1 MRLNYYIF
9 LLLGFILLF
18 NSICAQSRYNAEVN
32 LYTTEQGL
40 PSNHVYQCFQDRR
53 GLLWL
58 LTENG
63 LCRFDGRNF
72 QLVLS
77 EGFHPDFSKNSI
89 RFEDADHDLWISIQA
104 VGGPTKFVLFNTVTN
119 QVRTP
124 EEKFGPSFPNDI
136 LDIELGKNKSY
147 WITDSK
153 GNLFQYQAGQKL
165 KPKYQLQD
173 TTFGVY
179 FVDTIRN
186 LTWLELHC
194 DTRGRY
200 SVCRLINGQGKAV
213 TTQTIPNYQRAYL
226 SNRGSFIYHTLS
238 KLGSIDVNG
247 KPSETLFKQDIPQF
261 DPQKERAYSL
271 PLGYDAYTGNFWL
284 MHAGGLSYFHPEKG
298 LLLNFDRQNTKKLP
312 HLVYSIFVDLQGIA
326 WLCSID
332 GLYKVS
338 PNQIRFKTLLNSDL
352 DKNEPI
358 LPTRGI
364 VENGPRQTLYVNAGR
379 TLLAIKNGSI
389 EQIHQSQMDFFGIEM
404 DDQMRVWTGDSQ
416 LNVYDPVTKAVQTF
430 FTNREL
436 CVIWSIFPQK
446 KGLWLGC
453 SNGLAFF
460 DFEQK
465 KINFVRNKKGQAIL
479 DNAIIHSIKQAPGGR
494 FWLLTE
500 QGLLKFDPQQ
510 GVVARYW
517 TGGKGQY
524 FLPVNNLRH
533 HYQDAEGN
541 WWIATADGLL
551 KWNPKRNTSRLFT
564 EEDGLSNHNI
574 YSVYADAYGF
584 LWLSSDRGIMQ
595 FQKRSG
601 RTRIFLPHDGLSH
614 HEFNRVSHHQAKD
627 GTIYFGSLN
636 GITIFNPRDFYQ
648 DFDRSPNIPLM
659 LTQAQ
664 LFSQKTK
671 NLEDAEPQYLQNK
684 KIVFETSHL
693 YLTLHF
699 ALLDYHSPDQTFY
712 EYKIDRLGDRWTA
725 CSGGMLQ
732 LAGLP
737 YGQFKLTIRAKTEK
751 GVYSQQQLVIPIQ
764 VLRPFYF
771 QVWFLF
777 VSGFLIIAA
786 IVTFFRYRNRWLQQR
801 KIELEQEVAI
811 QTEKIRQDKAIIE
824 EQAAELIKL
833 DAAKSRFFA
842 NVTHELRTP
851 ITLILG
857 PIHTYLEQN
866 QLSQQEAGLLYL
878 AKNYTEALQQMVND
892 LLDLSQLEAGKL
904 KTHEAPVLL
913 QQKIHF
919 LLSPF
924 EVMATNKGIELTLR
938 YQADPT
944 LVSQLDQRLFKMIFN
959 NLLSNALKFTES
971 GGYIRV
977 WVKVLASSI
986 QLEVED
992 SGRGIHPDDLPFV
1005 FDRYFQTQYQEN
1017 AYEGGTGI
1025 GLALARESS
1034 KAMGGTL
1041 EVISTWGKGSTF
1053 IFRFP
1058 KKELSDGTIVPESLE
1073 THSSTLPVEKAAVA
1087 KAIRSVGK
1095 AQLLLVEDNADLRQ
1109 YLMQVLSQDYQI
1121 TALSN
1126 GREACEYLNTNTPD
1140 LIISDIMM
1148 PVMDGFQLLE
1158 WLKAGALAPIPVIML
1173 TARADLG
1180 DKLRALRIGV
1190 DDYLVKP
1197 FVEIELLTRI
1207 QNLLQRQDLRRTLAH
1222 SNENQIPLT
1231 TPATE
1236 PITTDEPLSDTEK
1249 QWLELLEK
1257 TVLAHLDDLDFSVN
1271 DLAKAVFMSRSV
1283 FYNEMGRT
1291 LGLTPN
1297 EYINEVRLVKA
1308 MELFQAN
1315 PGGYSVKEMAS
1326 KVGYRDEKYFSR
1338 QFKQRFGVLPSQF
1351 RSQAYS

>member
-1 MRLNYYIF
+1 MRLNYSIF
-9 LLLGFILLF
+9 LFLGFILLF
-18 NSICAQSRYNAEVN
+18 NSIWAQSRYSAELN
-32 LYTTEQGL
+32 LYTTVQGL
-40 PSNHVYQCFQDRR
+40 PSNHVYQCFQDQR

-77 EGFHPDFSKNSI
+77 KGFHPDFSKNLF
-89 RFEDADHDLWISIQA
+89 RFEDPDHDLWISIHA
-104 VGGPTKFVLFNTVTN
+104 VGGSTRYILINTVTG

-124 EEKFGPSFPNDI
+124 KEKFGPTFPGDL

-153 GNLFQYQAGQKL
+153 GNLFQYRAGQKL
-165 KPKYQLQD
+165 TPQYQLQD
-173 TTFGVY
+173 TTFVIS

-186 LTWLELHC
+186 LTWVELNC
-194 DTRGRY
+194 DTKGLFLM
-200 SVCRLINGQGKAV
+200 CRLINAQGKVV
-213 TTQTIPNYQRAYL
+213 TTQRITNYQKAYL
-226 SNRGSFIYHTLS
+226 SNSGSFIYHTLS
-238 KLGSIDVNG
+238 KLGTIDVSG
-247 KPSETLFKQDIPQF
+247 KSSETLFKQNIPQF
-261 DPQKERAYSL
+261 DPQKERDYSL

-284 MHAGGLSYFHPEKG
+284 MHATGLSYFHPDKG
-298 LLLNFDRQNTKKLP
+298 LLINFDRQKTKKLP

-338 PNQIRFKTLLNSDL
+338 PNQIRFKKLLNSDL

-364 VENGPRQTLYVNAGR
+364 VEDVSRQTLYVNAG
-379 TLLAIKNGSI
+379 TSVLSVKNGNI
-389 EQIHQSQMDFFGIEM
+389 EKIHQSGMDFFGIAM
-404 DDQMRVWTGDSQ
+404 DDEGRLWTGDSQ
-416 LNVYDPVTKAVQTF
+416 LHVYDPGTKTVQTF
-430 FTNREL
+430 LTKRDL
-436 CVIWSIFPQK
+436 CVIWSIFPKK

-465 KINFVRNKKGQAIL
+465 KINFVRNKKGQSIL
-479 DNAIIHSIKQAPGGR
+479 DNAIIHSIKQAAGGQL
-494 FWLLTE
+494 WLLTE
-500 QGLLKFDPQQ
+500 QGLLRFDPQE
-510 GVVARYW
+510 GVIARYW

-524 FLPVNNLRH
+524 FLPADNLRQ
-533 HYQDAEGN
+533 HYEDTKGN

-551 KWNPKRNTSRLFT
+551 KWNPERNTKRLFT
-564 EEDGLSNHNI
+564 EEEGLSNHNI

-601 RTRIFLPHDGLSH
+601 RTRIFLPQDGLSH
-614 HEFNRVSHHQAKD
+614 HEFNRVSHYQAKD

-636 GITIFNPRDFYQ
+636 GITIFNPRDFHQ

-664 LFSQKTK
+664 LFSQRTK
-671 NLEDAEPQYLQNK
+671 NLEDVEPEYLKHK
-684 KIVFETSHL
+684 KIIFEPSHL

-712 EYKIDRLGDRWTA
+712 EYKIDRLGDRWA
-725 CSGGMLQ
+725 SCPGGVLQ

-751 GVYSQQQLVIPIQ
+751 GVYSKQRLVIPIQ
-764 VLRPFYF
+764 VLRPFFF

-786 IVTFFRYRNRWLQQR
+786 IVAFFRYRNQWLQRR
-801 KIELEQEVAI
+801 KIELEKEVAI

-866 QLSQQEAGLLYL
+866 QLSPQDASLLYL
-878 AKNYTEALQQMVND
+878 AKNHTEGLQQMVND

-904 KTHEAPVLL
+904 TTQEAPVLL
-913 QQKIHF
+913 LQKTQF
-919 LLSPF
+919 LLAPF
-924 EVMATNKGIELTLR
+924 EVMATNKGIELTLN

-944 LVSQLDQRLFKMIFN
+944 LVLKLDRRLFKMIFN

-971 GGYIRV
+971 GGHIRV
-977 WVKVLASSI
+977 WVRDLASGV

-1005 FDRYFQTQYQEN
+1005 FDRYFQTQHQEN

-1041 EVISTWGKGSTF
+1041 EVNSIWGKGSTF

-1058 KKELSDGTIVPESLE
+1058 KKELLGVTVVPESLE
-1073 THSSTLPVEKAAVA
+1073 TYATTIPIEKASAA
-1087 KAIRSVGK
+1087 TTIHSAGK

-1109 YLMQVLSQDYQI
+1109 YLTQILSVDYQI

-1126 GREACEYLNTNTPD
+1126 GREACEYLNSKTPD

-1158 WLKAGALAPIPVIML
+1158 WLKEGALAQIPVIML

-1207 QNLLQRQDLRRTLAH
+1207 QNLLQRQDLRRSLANP
-1222 SNENQIPLT
+1222 SEDQIPHST
-1231 TPATE
+1231 SETSPIKTE
-1236 PITTDEPLSDTEK
+1236 EPLSATEK
-1249 QWLELLEK
+1249 QWLELLEE

-1271 DLAKAVFMSRSV
+1271 DLAKGVFMSRSV
-1283 FYNEMGRT
+1283 FYNEMGRV

-1297 EYINEVRLVKA
+1297 EYINEVRLIKA

-1338 QFKQRFGVLPSQF
+1338 QFKQRFGVLPSHF
-1351 RSQAYS
+1351 RSQL

>member
-1 MRLNYYIF
+1 MHLNYSIF
-9 LLLGFILLF
+9 LVFGFIIQLG
-18 NSICAQSRYNAEVN
+18 SICAQSRYSAEVQ

-58 LTENG
+58 LTERG
-63 LCRFDGRNF
+63 LSRFDGRNF

-77 EGFHPDFSKNSI
+77 KGFNPDFSKNSI
-89 RFEDADHDLWISIQA
+89 RFEDTDHDLWISIHTA
-104 VGGPTKFVLFNTVTN
+104 SGPTRFILFNTVTN

-124 EEKFGPSFPNDI
+124 KEKFGSSFPDDV

-147 WITDSK
+147 YITDSK
-153 GNLFQYQAGQKL
+153 GTLFQYSAGQKL
-165 KPKYQLQD
+165 RPKYYLQD
-173 TTFGVY
+173 TTFGVF

-186 LTWLELHC
+186 LTWLELNC
-194 DTRGRY
+194 DTKGLY
-200 SVCRLINGQGKAV
+200 AVCRLINAQGKAI
-213 TTQTIPNYQRAYL
+213 TTHRIPNFQKAYL
-226 SNRGSFIYHTLS
+226 SKRGSFTFHTLS
-238 KLGSIDVNG
+238 KLGAIDVSG
-247 KPSETLFKQDIPQF
+247 QLSETLFTQYIPHF
-261 DPQKERAYSL
+261 DAQKERAYSL
-271 PLGYDAYTGNFWL
+271 PLGYDAYTENYWL
-284 MHAGGLSYFHPEKG
+284 MHAGGLSYFHPNKG
-298 LLLNFDRQNTKKLP
+298 LLLNFDHQNSKKLP

-326 WLCSID
+326 WLSSID

-338 PNQIRFKTLLNSDL
+338 LNPIRFKTRLNSDL
-352 DKNEPI
+352 AKNEPI

-364 VENGPRQTLYVNAGR
+364 AEDGSKQTLYVNAAR
-379 TLLAIKNGSI
+379 TVLAIKNGRT
-389 EQIHQSQMDFFGIEM
+389 EQIHQSRMDFFGIAL
-404 DDQMRVWTGDSQ
+404 DDRGRVWTGDSQ
-416 LNVYDPVTKAVQTF
+416 LHVYDPARKTVQTF
-430 FTNREL
+430 FTHRDL

-465 KINFVRNKKGQAIL
+465 KINFVRNKKGQSIL
-479 DNAIIHSIKQAPGGR
+479 DNAIIHSIKQAAGGQL
-494 FWLLTE
+494 WLLTE
-500 QGLLKFDPQQ
+500 QGLLRFDPQK

-517 TGGKGQY
+517 SGGKGKY
-524 FLPVNNLRH
+524 FLPTNNLRQ
-533 HYQDAEGN
+533 HYRDADGN
-541 WWIATADGLL
+541 WWIATAEGLL
-551 KWNPKRNTSRLFT
+551 KWNPKLNTKRLFT

-574 YSVYADAYGF
+574 YSVYADTYGF

-595 FQKRSG
+595 FQKKSG
-601 RTRIFLPHDGLSH
+601 RARIFLPQDGLSH
-614 HEFNRVSHHQAKD
+614 HEFNRVSHHQAED

-636 GITIFNPRDFYQ
+636 GLSIFNPRDFFQ
-648 DFDRSPNIPLM
+648 DFDRSPNIPLI

-664 LFSQKTK
+664 LFSQRTK
-671 NLEDAEPQYLQNK
+671 NLEDAEPEYLRRK
-684 KIVFETSHL
+684 KIIFEPSHL
-693 YLTLHF
+693 YLTLQF

-712 EYKIDRLGDRWTA
+712 EYKIDRLGDRWTS
-725 CSGGMLQ
+725 CPGGVLQ

-751 GVYSQQQLVIPIQ
+751 GVYTQQQLVIPIQ

-771 QVWFLF
+771 QFWFLF
-777 VSGFLIIAA
+777 LMSLFA
-786 IVTFFRYRNRWLQQR
+786 ITAVVIFFRYRNQWLKQR
-801 KIELEQEVAI
+801 KAELEKEVAI
-811 QTEKIRQDKAIIE
+811 QTEKILQDKAIIE

-866 QLSQQEAGLLYL
+866 GLSQEDASLLYL
-878 AKNYTEALQQMVND
+878 AKNHTEGLQQMVND

-904 KTHEAPVLL
+904 ATHEAPVLL

-919 LLSPF
+919 LLAPF
-924 EVMATNKGIELTLR
+924 ELVAASKGIELKFNH
-938 YQADPT
+938 QADT
-944 LVSQLDQRLFKMIFN
+944 ELVIQLDRRLFGMIFN

-971 GGYIRV
+971 GGTITI
-977 WVKVLASSI
+977 WVKDLDSSL
-986 QLEVED
+986 QVEVED

-1005 FDRYFQTQYQEN
+1005 FERYFQTQHQEN

-1041 EVISTWGKGSTF
+1041 EVNSTWGKGSTF
-1053 IFRFP
+1053 ILRFP
-1058 KKELSDGTIVPESLE
+1058 KKELSGGAAVPEALE
-1073 THSSTLPVEKAAVA
+1073 THSAAVRNLVA
-1087 KAIRSVGK
+1087 TEKTKTTTHSAGK

-1109 YLMQVLSQDYQI
+1109 YLTQILSHEYHI

-1126 GREACEYLNTNTPD
+1126 GQEAQTYLKNTQPD

-1158 WLKAGALAPIPVIML
+1158 WLKAGTLAQIPVIML

-1207 QNLLQRQDLRRTLAH
+1207 QNLLQRQDLRRSLALVAEDEV
-1222 SNENQIPLT
+1222 SAT
-1231 TPATE
+1231 TS
-1236 PITTDEPLSDTEK
+1236 TDLPNSAGESLSTTEK

-1257 TVLAHLDDLDFSVN
+1257 TVFAHLDDLDFSVN

-1283 FYNEMGRT
+1283 FYNEMGRI

-1308 MELFQAN
+1308 MEFFQSN
-1315 PGGYSVKEMAS
+1315 PGVYSVKEMAS

-1338 QFKQRFGVLPSQF
+1338 QFKQRFGVLPSQL
-1351 RSQAYS
+1351 R

>member
-1 MRLNYYIF
+1 MRLNYF
-9 LLLGFILLF
+9 LFPFLGFILQLG
-18 NSICAQSRYNAEVN
+18 SICAQSRYSAEVN

-40 PSNHVYQCFQDRR
+40 PSNHVYQCFQDHR

-63 LCRFDGRNF
+63 LCRFDGQSF

-77 EGFHPDFSKNSI
+77 KGFNPDFSKNLI
-89 RFEDADHDLWISIQA
+89 RFEDADHDLWISIHSA
-104 VGGPTKFVLFNTVTN
+104 SGPTRYLLFNTITS
-119 QVRTP
+119 QVHTP
-124 EEKFGPSFPNDI
+124 EEKFGASFPDNVH
-136 LDIELGKNKSY
+136 DIELGKNKSY
-147 WITDSK
+147 WITDGK
-153 GNLFQYQAGQKL
+153 GNLSQYREGQKL
-165 KPKYQLQD
+165 RPKYQLQD
-173 TTFGVY
+173 TTFGIY

-186 LTWLELHC
+186 LTWLELHG
-194 DTRGRY
+194 DTKGRY
-200 SVCRLINGQGKAV
+200 SICRLVNAQGKVV
-213 TTQTIPNYQRAYL
+213 TTRTILNLQKVYL

-238 KLGSIDVNG
+238 KLGSIDVSG
-247 KPSETLFKQDIPQF
+247 KSKETLFEQDIPQF
-261 DPQKERAYSL
+261 DPQKERDYSL

-284 MHAGGLSYFHPEKG
+284 MHTGGLSYFHPDKG

-312 HLVYSIFVDLQGIA
+312 HLVYSIFVDRQGIA
-326 WLCSID
+326 WLSSID

-338 PNQIRFKTLLNSDL
+338 LNPIRFKTLLNSDL
-352 DKNEPI
+352 AKNEPI

-364 VENGPRQTLYVNAGR
+364 VENGPTQDLYVNAGR
-379 TLLAIKNGSI
+379 TVLAIKNGKA
-389 EQIHQSQMDFFGIEM
+389 EQIHQSKMDFFGIAM
-404 DDQMRVWTGDSQ
+404 DDKGRLWAGDSQ
-416 LNVYDPVTKAVQTF
+416 LHVYDPGTKTVQTF
-430 FTNREL
+430 FTNRDL

-460 DFEQK
+460 NFEQK
-465 KINFVRNKKGQAIL
+465 TINFVRNKKGQAIL
-479 DNAIIHSIKQAPGGR
+479 DNAIIHSIKQAAGGQL
-494 FWLLTE
+494 WLLTE
-500 QGLLKFDPQQ
+500 QGLLRFDPQK

-517 TGGKGQY
+517 SGGKGQY
-524 FLPVNNLRH
+524 FLPADNLRQ
-533 HYQDAEGN
+533 YSQDAEGN

-551 KWNPKRNTSRLFT
+551 KWNPERNTKRLFT

-574 YSVYADAYGF
+574 YSVYADTYGF

-595 FQKRSG
+595 FQKKSG
-601 RTRIFLPHDGLSH
+601 RTRIFLPQDGLSH

-636 GITIFNPRDFYQ
+636 GLSIFNPRDFHQ
-648 DFDRSPNIPLM
+648 DFDRSPDIPLM

-671 NLEDAEPQYLQNK
+671 TLEDVEPEYLQYK
-684 KIVFETSHL
+684 KIFFEPSHL

-712 EYKIDRLGDRWTA
+712 EYKIDRLGDRWTS
-725 CSGGMLQ
+725 CPGGVLQ

-751 GVYSQQQLVIPIQ
+751 GVYSQQRLVIPIQ

-771 QVWFLF
+771 QIWFLF
-777 VSGFLIIAA
+777 ATIFLIIAA
-786 IVTFFRYRNRWLQQR
+786 IVAFFRYRNQWLQQR
-801 KIELEQEVAI
+801 RIELEKEVAI
-811 QTEKIRQDKAIIE
+811 QTEKIRQDKSIIE

-866 QLSQQEAGLLYL
+866 QLSPQKADLLYL

-904 KTHEAPVLL
+904 TTHEAPVLL

-919 LLSPF
+919 LLAPF
-924 EVMATNKGIELTLR
+924 EVMATNKGIELMLN

-944 LVSQLDQRLFKMIFN
+944 LVIQLDQRLFKMIFN
-959 NLLSNALKFTES
+959 NLLSNAVKFTES
-971 GGYIRV
+971 GGHIRV
-977 WVKVLASSI
+977 WVKDLASSV

-992 SGRGIHPDDLPFV
+992 SGRGIHPNDLPFV
-1005 FDRYFQTQYQEN
+1005 FDRYFQTKYQEN

-1034 KAMGGTL
+1034 KAIGGTL
-1041 EVISTWGKGSTF
+1041 EVNSIWGKGSTF

-1058 KKELSDGTIVPESLE
+1058 KKELSDRTVVPESLE
-1073 THSSTLPVEKAAVA
+1073 THSLPTPIEKTSAANTTHSA
-1087 KAIRSVGK
+1087 GK

-1109 YLMQVLSQDYQI
+1109 YLTQILSLDYQI

-1126 GREACEYLNTNTPD
+1126 GREACEYLKGSTPD

-1158 WLKAGALAPIPVIML
+1158 WLKEGALAQIPVIML

-1207 QNLLQRQDLRRTLAH
+1207 QNLLQRQDLRRSLAY
-1222 SNENQIPLT
+1222 SNEEHPPLT
-1231 TPATE
+1231 TAATE
-1236 PITTDEPLSDTEK
+1236 LIETEEPLSATEK

-1257 TVLAHLDDLDFSVN
+1257 TVLAQLDNLDFSVN
-1271 DLAKAVFMSRSV
+1271 DLAKAVFMSRSA
-1283 FYNEMGRT
+1283 FYNEMGRV

-1338 QFKQRFGVLPSQF
+1338 QFKQRFGVLPSQM
-1351 RSQAYS
+1351 R

>member
-1 MRLNYYIF
+1 MRLNYYIL
-9 LLLGFILLF
+9 LLLGFTLLF
-18 NSICAQSRYNAEVN
+18 NSIGAQSRYSAEVN

-72 QLVLS
+72 QLVLNK
-77 EGFHPDFSKNSI
+77 GFNPDFSKNII
-89 RFEDADHDLWISIQA
+89 RFEDADHDLWISIHA
-104 VGGPTKFVLFNTVTN
+104 ANGPTRYTLFNTLTN

-124 EEKFGPSFPNDI
+124 EEKFGPSCPDDI
-136 LDIELGKNKSY
+136 RDIELGKNESY
-147 WITDSK
+147 WITDGK
-153 GNLFQYQAGQKL
+153 GNLFQYRAGQKL

-173 TTFGVY
+173 TTFGIY
-179 FVDTIRN
+179 FVDTTRN
-186 LTWLELHC
+186 LTWLELHG
-194 DTRGRY
+194 DTKGLY
-200 SVCRLINGQGKAV
+200 TVCRLINAQGKAV
-213 TTQTIPNYQRAYL
+213 ATHRIPDFQKAYL

-238 KLGSIDVNG
+238 KLGAIDVNG
-247 KPSETLFKQDIPQF
+247 QLSETLFKQDIPHF
-261 DPQKERAYSL
+261 DPKKERIYSL

-284 MHAGGLSYFHPEKG
+284 MHAGGLSYFHPDKG

-312 HLVYSIFVDLQGIA
+312 HLIYSIFVDLQGIA
-326 WLCSID
+326 WLSSID

-338 PNQIRFKTLLNSDL
+338 LNPIRFKTLLNSDQA
-352 DKNEPI
+352 KNEPI

-364 VENGPRQTLYVNAGR
+364 VEDGLRQTLYVNAGKSI
-379 TLLAIKNGSI
+379 LALKNGSV
-389 EQIHQSQMDFFGIEM
+389 EQIHQSQMDFFGIGM
-404 DDQMRVWTGDSQ
+404 DDQKRVWTGDSK
-416 LNVYDPVTKAVQTF
+416 LHVYDPGTKNVQTF
-430 FTNREL
+430 FTNRDL
-436 CVIWSIFPQK
+436 CVIWSIFSQK

-465 KINFVRNKKGQAIL
+465 KINFVQNKKGQSIL
-479 DNAIIHSIKQAPGGR
+479 DNAIIHSIKQAAGGQL
-494 FWLLTE
+494 WLLTE
-500 QGLLKFDPQQ
+500 QGLLRFDPQK

-524 FLPVNNLRH
+524 FLPADNLRQYH
-533 HYQDAEGN
+533 QDAEGN

-551 KWNPKRNTSRLFT
+551 KWNPERNTKRLFT

-574 YSVYADAYGF
+574 YSVYADPYGF
-584 LWLSSDRGIMQ
+584 LWLSSDRGIVQ

-601 RTRIFLPHDGLSH
+601 RTRIFLPQDGLSH

-636 GITIFNPRDFYQ
+636 GITIFNPRDFHQ

-671 NLEDAEPQYLQNK
+671 NLEDVEPEYLQHK
-684 KIVFETSHL
+684 KIIFEPSDL

-712 EYKIDRLGDRWTA
+712 EYKIDRLGDRWA
-725 CSGGMLQ
+725 SCPGGILQ

-771 QVWFLF
+771 RVWFLF
-777 VSGFLIIAA
+777 ATGFLIMAA
-786 IVTFFRYRNRWLQQR
+786 IVTFFRYRNQWLQRR
-801 KIELEQEVAI
+801 KIELEKEVAI
-811 QTEKIRQDKAIIE
+811 QTEKILQDKAIIE
-824 EQAAELIKL
+824 EQATALIKL

-857 PIHTYLEQN
+857 PIQTYLEQN
-866 QLSQQEAGLLYL
+866 QLSPQDAGLLYL
-878 AKNYTEALQQMVND
+878 AKNHTEGLQQMVND

-904 KTHEAPVLL
+904 TTHEAPVLL

-919 LLSPF
+919 LLAPF
-924 EVMATNKGIELTLR
+924 EVVATNKGIELTLN

-944 LVSQLDQRLFKMIFN
+944 LVIQLDQRLFKMILN

-971 GGYIRV
+971 GGHIRV
-977 WVKVLASSI
+977 WVKDLASSV

-1005 FDRYFQTQYQEN
+1005 FDRYFQTQHQEN

-1041 EVISTWGKGSTF
+1041 EVNSVWGKGSTF
-1053 IFRFP
+1053 ILRFP
-1058 KKELSDGTIVPESLE
+1058 KKELSDGTVVPESLE
-1073 THSSTLPVEKAAVA
+1073 THNSPIPIEKPSATT
-1087 KAIRSVGK
+1087 IRSTGK

-1109 YLMQVLSQDYQI
+1109 YLTQILSLDYQI

-1126 GREACEYLNTNTPD
+1126 GREACEYLNNNTPD

-1158 WLKAGALAPIPVIML
+1158 WLKEGALAQIPVIML

-1207 QNLLQRQDLRRTLAH
+1207 QNLLQRQDLRRSLAH
-1222 SNENQIPLT
+1222 PREDQTLLT
-1231 TPATE
+1231 TSTVE
-1236 PITTDEPLSDTEK
+1236 PIKTEEPLSAAEK

-1257 TVLAHLDDLDFSVN
+1257 TVLAQLDNLDFSVN

-1283 FYNEMGRT
+1283 FYNEMGRV

-1297 EYINEVRLVKA
+1297 EYINEVRLIKA
-1308 MELFQAN
+1308 MELFQAD

-1338 QFKQRFGVLPSQF
+1338 QFKQRFGVLPSHF
-1351 RSQAYS
+1351 RSRA